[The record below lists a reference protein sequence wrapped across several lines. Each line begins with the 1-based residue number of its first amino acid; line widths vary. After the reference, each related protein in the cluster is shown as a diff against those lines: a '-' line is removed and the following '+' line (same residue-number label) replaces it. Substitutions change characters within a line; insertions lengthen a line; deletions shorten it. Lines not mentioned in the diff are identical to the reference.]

1 MSTTSE
7 PRTSTRLPQIDN
19 LKTLMVAWVIGG
31 HALLGY
37 SATGGWAYDEVNEV
51 TFTPGV
57 ELVLGT
63 ILGSSGL
70 YMIGVFFFVAG
81 LFSPEALARKGA
93 GGFARDRLRRLGV
106 PFLVS
111 ALLLWPLSMWLAY
124 RAAGREGA
132 PWDVTLARE
141 PLLDSG
147 ALWFA
152 EILLIYSLAF
162 AAWRRFVRPSRADAP
177 TRALLGHHL
186 IAVAVLVTATTFV
199 VRLWLPARS
208 AQPLDLHL
216 WQWPQLAAMFCLGI
230 VAARQ
235 GWATRVP
242 ERVYRGCAA
251 VALTAIILVPSLGLL
266 VGVRDLTDDLAP
278 FQGGWNLP
286 ALGTAAFEGAL
297 VVAGS
302 VWLLGLAQ
310 RGFTWH
316 GPLAKTLSRGAFVA
330 FVAQGPVLITLAVA
344 ARPLPLPAEAKAVLV
359 GAAGIAL
366 CFWLGARLTRR

>member
-7 PRTSTRLPQIDN
+7 PRTGTRLPQIDN

-57 ELVLGT
+57 ELVLGAV
-63 ILGSSGL
+63 LGPSGL
-70 YMIGVFFFVAG
+70 YVIGVFFFVAG
-81 LFSPEALARKGA
+81 LFSADALARKGA
-93 GGFARDRLRRLGV
+93 GHFAWDRLLRLGL

-111 ALLLWPLSMWLAY
+111 ALVLWPLSVWLAY
-124 RAAGREGA
+124 RAAGRGGS
-132 PWDVTLARE
+132 PWEVMLGRE

-162 AAWRRFVRPSRADAP
+162 AAWRRFVRPAPVLAP
-177 TRALLGHHL
+177 TRTLSGRHL
-186 IAVAVLVTATTFV
+186 VGAAVLVTATTFL
-199 VRLWLPARS
+199 VRLWVPARS
-208 AQPLDLHL
+208 TQPGDLHL
-216 WQWPQLAAMFCLGI
+216 WQWPQCAAMFCLGI

-235 GWATRVP
+235 GWAARIP
-242 ERVYRGCAA
+242 DRVYRGCAA
-251 VALTAIILVPSLGLL
+251 VALSALVLVPTVGLAM
-266 VGVRDLTDDLAP
+266 GVRDLTTDLAP
-278 FQGGWNLP
+278 FLGGWNLS

-316 GPLAKTLSRGAFVA
+316 GPFAQTLSRGAFVA
-330 FVAQGPVLITLAVA
+330 FVLQGPVLITLAVA
-344 ARPLPLPAEAKAVLV
+344 ARPMPLPAEAKAVLV

-366 CFWLGARLTRR
+366 CFWLGAKMTRR

>member
-7 PRTSTRLPQIDN
+7 PRTSTRLPQINN

-63 ILGSSGL
+63 MLGSSGL

-81 LFSPEALARKGA
+81 LFSPEALARKGV

-106 PFLVS
+106 PFLIS

-124 RAAGREGA
+124 GAGGRGGA
-132 PWDVTLARE
+132 PWDVMLARE

-152 EILLIYSLAF
+152 EVLLIYSLAF
-162 AAWRRFVRPSRADAP
+162 VAWRRFVRPARS
-177 TRALLGHHL
+177 LVGHHL
-186 IAVAVLVTATTFV
+186 VVVAVLVTVTTFL

-216 WQWPQLAAMFCLGI
+216 WQWPQCAAMFCLG
-230 VAARQ
+230 VAVARQ
-235 GWATRVP
+235 GWAVRVP

-251 VALTAIILVPSLGLL
+251 VALTAIVLVPSLGLL
-266 VGVRDLTDDLAP
+266 VGVRDLTADLTP
-278 FQGGWNLP
+278 FLGGWNLP

-316 GPLAKTLSRGAFVA
+316 GPLAQTLSRGAFVA
-330 FVAQGPVLITLAVA
+330 FVLQGPVLITLAVA

-366 CFWLGARLTRR
+366 CFWLGARLTRS